1 MSHLMD
7 ALLADQRRIEADPA
21 YIAPVV
27 ADEDRIAQDRFVS
40 LAGQDSRVARLMVQ
54 CGELRA
60 QVTEL
65 ENVATQQARRMGE
78 LLADLATLKGENA
91 TPDRGCTIQR
101 VVLGDSSVMVEYDH
115 GEAGEVRPMRALING
130 QWSAIGDVA
139 RALGEDALVE
149 QIALW
154 GGQ

>member
-1 MSHLMD
+1 MSHLLET
-7 ALLADQRRIEADPA
+7 LLADQRRIEANPA

-27 ADEDRIAQDRFVS
+27 ADEDRGASARFVS

-54 CGELRA
+54 CAELRA

-65 ENVATQQARRMGE
+65 EGLATKQAQRIGE
-78 LLADLATLKGENA
+78 LLADIATLKGENA

-101 VVLGDSSVMVEYDH
+101 VMLGDSSVMVEYDH

-139 RALGEDALVE
+139 RALNEDALVE
-149 QIALW
+149 QIAQW
-154 GGQ
+154 RAA